1 MPAGM
6 TFMEAILARAVVPR
20 ANILERTVTRSV
32 LELAETN
39 TPESISH
46 AEDAEA
52 AVEAVGHVVV
62 EGEESREE
70 HRLLISHRQ
79 DTTNI

>member
-6 TFMEAILARAVVPR
+6 IAMEAILARAVVPR
-20 ANILERTVTRSV
+20 ANTLERTVTRSV

-39 TPESISH
+39 TAESISH

-52 AVEAVGHVVV
+52 AVEAVGHAVA
-62 EGEESREE
+62 EGGESHEE
-70 HRLLISHRQ
+70 HRLLISHRP